1 MKHIYNPITRF
12 LLVALS
18 LMGGVAGGLTSC
30 EHTVSILDIEAE
42 SELVIYAFP
51 TTDDEYLVNVSLTR
65 PTAGVVGTLDDVSV
79 ECTTNGR
86 PDEVTFVHA
95 ENHFSMPMATY
106 RVKGEHRSGDKISIS
121 VKASSLGRKREAKA
135 STTIPFATPMDVTSV
150 DTIYSDGAKLRF
162 LLHASLP
169 LTGGAGVGLAEGYY
183 GTRLTSVYHEPY
195 FDDFDIDNYYGS
207 KPSDLDE
214 VYHESDWLN
223 FSPTRYSH
231 LRINPSHEPLLNHY
245 SDLNLDPWD
254 EYYKCMYFFT
264 SDDVRSS
271 SQGDNQGRVVLHLQT
286 DFPRQPEYI
295 DVQFYTLS
303 REYFLMLRHINDQLS
318 NELAESGFAQTYSTY
333 SNVHGGF
340 GCVAAYACSHYL
352 YTPPAYKGDEIYYG
366 AE

>member
-1 MKHIYNPITRF
+1 MQLQSILSSLCILTF
-12 LLVALS
+12 LFA
-18 LMGGVAGGLTSC
+18 AC
-30 EHTVSILDIEAE
+30 DHPVSILDIEAE
-42 SELVIYAFP
+42 SELVVYAFP

-65 PTAGVVGTLDDVSV
+65 PTAGQVGTLDDVSV

-95 ENHFSMPMATY
+95 ENHFGMPMATY
-106 RVKGEHRSGDKISIS
+106 RVKGEHHNGDQISIS
-121 VKASSLGRKREAKA
+121 VKASSLGRNREATA
-135 STTIPFATPMDVTSV
+135 STTIPSLTPMEVTSV

-169 LTGGAGVGLAEGYY
+169 LTEAESYY
-183 GTRLTSVYHEPY
+183 ATRLTSVSHEPY
-195 FDDFDIDNYYGS
+195 FDDFDPDNYYGS

-214 VYHESDWLN
+214 VYHESDWMN

-231 LRINPSHEPLLNHY
+231 LHIYPSLEPLLNHY

-271 SQGDNQGRVVLHLQT
+271 SQGDSQGRVVLHLQT
-286 DFPRQPEYI
+286 DLPNRPEYI

-303 REYFLMLRHINDQLS
+303 REYYLMLRHLNDQLS
-318 NELAESGFAQTYSTY
+318 NELAESGLAQTYSTY
-333 SNVHGGF
+333 SNVRGGF
-340 GCVAAYACSHYL
+340 GCVAAYACSHYQ
-352 YTPPAYKGDEIYYG
+352 YTPPVREGDDIYYG

>member
-1 MKHIYNPITRF
+1 MQLQSILSFICILSF
-12 LLVALS
+12 LFA
-18 LMGGVAGGLTSC
+18 AC
-30 EHTVSILDIEAE
+30 DHPVSILDIEAE
-42 SELVIYAFP
+42 SELVVYAFP

-65 PTAGVVGTLDDVSV
+65 PTAGQVGTLDDVSV

-121 VKASSLGRKREAKA
+121 VKASSLGRNREATA
-135 STTIPFATPMDVTSV
+135 STTIPTAMPMEVTSV

-162 LLHASLP
+162 LLHASLT
-169 LTGGAGVGLAEGYY
+169 LTEAESYY
-183 GTRLTSVYHEPY
+183 ATRLTSVYHEPY
-195 FDDFDIDNYYGS
+195 FDDFDPDNYYGS

-214 VYHESDWLN
+214 VYHESDWMN

-231 LRINPSHEPLLNHY
+231 LRINPSLEPLLDHY

-264 SDDVRSS
+264 SDDVLSF
-271 SQGDNQGRVVLHLQT
+271 SQGENHGGVVLHLQT

-303 REYFLMLRHINDQLS
+303 REYYLMLRHLNDQLS
-318 NELAESGFAQTYSTY
+318 NELAESGLAQTYSTY
-333 SNVHGGF
+333 SNVRGGF
-340 GCVAAYACSHYL
+340 GCVAAYACSHYQ
-352 YTPPAYKGDEIYYG
+352 YTPPVREGDDIYYG

>member
-65 PTAGVVGTLDDVSV
+65 PTAGEVGTLDDVSV

-86 PDEVTFVHA
+86 ADEVTFVHA
-95 ENHFSMPMATY
+95 ESHYGIPMATY
-106 RVKGEHRSGDKISIS
+106 RVKGEHRSGDNISIS
-121 VKASSLGRKREAKA
+121 VKASSLGKPRAATA
-135 STTIPFATPMDVTSV
+135 STTIPAPAPMDVTSV
-150 DTIYSDGAKLRF
+150 DTLYADSPKLRF

-169 LTGGAGVGLAEGYY
+169 LRGDEGYY
-183 GTRLTSVYHEPY
+183 ATRLTNVYHEPY

-333 SNVHGGF
+333 SNVRGGF